1 MTCSVRGLCAAALIA
16 MGTLWDC
23 PTFGQVPPAN
33 YDEALIPKFTLPDP
47 LVCADGTRVTSAEQ
61 WTARRA
67 ELLDLFATEM
77 YGKLPACDLPVKVTR
92 VSDGDIFDGKATR
105 REVDLT
111 VTKGDH
117 QLTMTLLLY
126 IPKSDKPV
134 PAFVGLNFG
143 GNHTVSDDP
152 AITLNP
158 NWMRPGKDERV
169 VDNRATEASRGT
181 AASRWPIDL
190 AIERGYAV
198 GTMYYGDIDPDFDDD
213 FQNGIHPF
221 CYGDGQTKP
230 AADQWGSIA
239 AWAWGLSR
247 ILDYL
252 ETEPQIDAK
261 HVAVLGHSRLGKT
274 SLWAGA
280 ADERFALVISNNSGC
295 GGAALNKRVIG
306 ESVHRIN
313 TSFPHWFCDNFVKYN
328 SNEAALTFDQHELI
342 ALMAPRPVYVASAV
356 EDTWADPKGEYLSCV
371 YADPVYRLLGTDG
384 LGGDAPIVEPPAID
398 QPRASGRI
406 GYHIRTG
413 KHDITR
419 YDWEQYLNFA
429 DRHFR

>member
-1 MTCSVRGLCAAALIA
+1 MRSKFLMALAALLSFSSL
-16 MGTLWDC
+16 T
-23 PTFGQVPPAN
+23 TFASAQDEPI
-33 YDEALIPKFTLPDP
+33 YDEDKIPPYKLPDP
-47 LVCADGTRVTSAEQ
+47 LTSEDGEAITTAKQWRSKRRPELLRLFEEQVYGRAPKAPAKVESKILSERDVFNGKAIQKQVEITLADGDS
-61 WTARRA
+61 
-67 ELLDLFATEM
+67 
-77 YGKLPACDLPVKVTR
+77 P
-92 VSDGDIFDGKATR
+92 
-105 REVDLT
+105 
-111 VTKGDH
+111 
-117 QLTMTLLLY
+117 LTMTLLLY
-126 IPKSDKPV
+126 VPKQDQPA
-134 PAFVGLNFG
+134 PAFLGLNFR
-143 GNHTVSDDP
+143 GNHAVTDDSHVM
-152 AITLNP
+152 LNS
-158 NWMRPGKDERV
+158 NWMRNGPGV
-169 VDNRATEASRGT
+169 VDHTATEETRGV
-181 AASRWPIDL
+181 AASRWPIEMIID
-190 AIERGYAV
+190 RGYAL
-198 GTMYYGDIDPDFDDD
+198 GTIYYGDIDPDFDDE

-221 CYGDGQTKP
+221 CYGEGQTKP

-384 LGGDAPIVEPPAID
+384 LGGDTPIVEPPAVD